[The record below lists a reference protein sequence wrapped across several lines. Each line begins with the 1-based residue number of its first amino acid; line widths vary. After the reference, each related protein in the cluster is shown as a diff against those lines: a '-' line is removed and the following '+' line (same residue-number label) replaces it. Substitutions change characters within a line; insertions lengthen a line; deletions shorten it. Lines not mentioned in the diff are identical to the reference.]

1 MKNLVDNVST
11 TGPCKKIKQN
21 TRVEFI
27 NLTFQ
32 LQSSDKEKLN
42 TTFFREMNMWKALLK
57 CSKTLTNSFKRYDY
71 SRAVTVGTMIY
82 STSSR

>member
-11 TGPCKKIKQN
+11 TGPCEKINQN

-32 LQSSDKEKLN
+32 LQSSDKQNLN
-42 TTFFREMNMWKALLK
+42 TTFCREMNM
-57 CSKTLTNSFKRYDY
+57 
-71 SRAVTVGTMIY
+71 
-82 STSSR
+82 

>member
-1 MKNLVDNVST
+1 MLFHTELLSSLHPNKRDPVMKNLVDNVST

-42 TTFFREMNMWKALLK
+42 TTFFREMNM
-57 CSKTLTNSFKRYDY
+57 
-71 SRAVTVGTMIY
+71 
-82 STSSR
+82 